1 MSEKKPDAP
10 KPEAEETPAPKTAKP
25 AAPEATEASA
35 PEEKPTTEEAA
46 PAAEPVPEPAPEA
59 PAPAAKEAAP
69 AAEATPEPAP
79 EATPAPA
86 PAAPAKAPEAP
97 PAPVAAPAAAPAAP
111 EAPAAPTPPPG
122 PVTIK
127 DLLEAGVHFGH
138 QTRRWNPKMKNY
150 IFGERNGIYI
160 IDLQKTHRLLQ
171 DALQFVESLGAEGKT
186 LLFIGTKRQ
195 AQEAVAEEA
204 QRAGM
209 PYVTERWLGGLLTN
223 FTTVRKS
230 LERMRELETTLNG
243 ALGTQRER
251 LTKKELGRLDKERQK
266 LAKNLTGIK
275 SMKAVPD
282 AVFVID
288 TRREA
293 IAVAEARKLR
303 IPVIGILDTNS
314 DPDEVDVPIPG
325 NDDALRA
332 IRLFA
337 GRMADAILAGRGV
350 REAHLAETAGVTPAP
365 PPRPNAAH
373 AGAPTNA

>member
-1 MSEKKPDAP
+1 MDF
-10 KPEAEETPAPKTAKP
+10 
-25 AAPEATEASA
+25 
-35 PEEKPTTEEAA
+35 
-46 PAAEPVPEPAPEA
+46 
-59 PAPAAKEAAP
+59 
-69 AAEATPEPAP
+69 
-79 EATPAPA
+79 
-86 PAAPAKAPEAP
+86 
-97 PAPVAAPAAAPAAP
+97 
-111 EAPAAPTPPPG
+111 
-122 PVTIK
+122 TIK

-138 QTRRWNPKMKNY
+138 QTRRWNPKMKDY

-160 IDLQKTHRLLQ
+160 IDLQKTHRLLK
-171 DALQFVESLGAEGKT
+171 DALQFVQDLGGQGKSI
-186 LLFIGTKRQ
+186 LFIGTKRQ

-204 QRAGM
+204 QRCGM

-223 FTTVRKS
+223 FTTVRRS

-243 ALGTQRER
+243 ALDTQRER
-251 LTKKELGRLDKERQK
+251 LTKKELAKLEKERQR

-303 IPVIGILDTNS
+303 IPVIGVLDTNS

-337 GRMADAILAGRGV
+337 GRVADAVLAGRGL
-350 REAHLAETAGVTPAP
+350 REAQLAETAGMAAEAPRTPK
-365 PPRPNAAH
+365 AAH
-373 AGAPTNA
+373 AGPPSA

>member
-1 MSEKKPDAP
+1 VKEVVLSETKATPEKEEEPKAAVEAP
-10 KPEAEETPAPKTAKP
+10 ADTPA
-25 AAPEATEASA
+25 
-35 PEEKPTTEEAA
+35 EAA
-46 PAAEPVPEPAPEA
+46 SPEPGPAETAPAEAPAPPEA
-59 PAPAAKEAAP
+59 PAPAAA
-69 AAEATPEPAP
+69 
-79 EATPAPA
+79 
-86 PAAPAKAPEAP
+86 
-97 PAPVAAPAAAPAAP
+97 PAPVAAAAPPAPAPVAVAAPAP
-111 EAPAAPTPPPG
+111 VEAQVKEGGLEYTE

-171 DALQFVESLGAEGKT
+171 EALQFVQELASRGQNI
-186 LLFIGTKRQ
+186 LFIGTKRQ

-204 QRAGM
+204 ARCGM

-223 FTTVRKS
+223 FATVRKS

-275 SMKAVPD
+275 SMKVVPD

-288 TRREA
+288 TRRES

-332 IRLFA
+332 IRLFS
-337 GRMADAILAGRGV
+337 GRVADAILIGRGL
-350 REAHLAETAGVTPAP
+350 RESQLAETAGMVDTPR
-365 PPRPNAAH
+365 RPNAAH
-373 AGAPTNA
+373 AGAPASA

>member
-1 MSEKKPDAP
+1 
-10 KPEAEETPAPKTAKP
+10 
-25 AAPEATEASA
+25 
-35 PEEKPTTEEAA
+35 
-46 PAAEPVPEPAPEA
+46 
-59 PAPAAKEAAP
+59 
-69 AAEATPEPAP
+69 
-79 EATPAPA
+79 
-86 PAAPAKAPEAP
+86 
-97 PAPVAAPAAAPAAP
+97 
-111 EAPAAPTPPPG
+111 
-122 PVTIK
+122 VTIK

-138 QTRRWNPKMKNY
+138 QTRRWNPKMKGY

-171 DALQFVESLGAEGKT
+171 DALQFVQDLAAQGKSV
-186 LLFIGTKRQ
+186 LFIGTKRQ

-204 QRAGM
+204 QRCGM

-223 FTTVRKS
+223 FATVRKS

-266 LAKNLTGIK
+266 LEKNLTGIK
-275 SMKAVPD
+275 SMKSIPD

-337 GRMADAILAGRGV
+337 GRIADSILAGRGL
-350 REAHLAETAGVTPAP
+350 REAHLAETAGVSAP
-365 PPRPNAAH
+365 PPRTPNAAH
-373 AGAPTNA
+373 AGAPATA